1 MGVRDFCL
9 VIDPSLQAYNLV
21 RITSVIALI
30 NKTMHILYPLQLL
43 KAVNNKHRV

>member
-30 NKTMHILYPLQLL
+30 NKTMHIYPLQLL